1 MLCLM
6 HLIHH
11 VVHMYIKKKKT
22 FWTGALGPQVISV
35 NFQKTKIG
43 LGALS
48 LLSNLFLRTLF
59 FGSFKDSIFFFFKSL
74 IFKRTQDDPFDK
86 TSSKS

>member
-6 HLIHH
+6 HLIDH
-11 VVHMYIKKKKT
+11 VVHMYIKKKRP
-22 FWTGALGPQVISV
+22 FGLGALGPQVISV

-48 LLSNLFLRTLF
+48 L
-59 FGSFKDSIFFFFKSL
+59 
-74 IFKRTQDDPFDK
+74 
-86 TSSKS
+86 